1 MMTCKDSK
9 SEKEENPPW
18 EKMKQTPERVTAA
31 AVTVEPTEMRATQAR
46 ASPALEVTVHVELW
60 VTVAAKATG
69 PSTYPE
75 MTCWKT
81 VRRIR
86 TLRIV
91 KTIIVRTKRTSA
103 TGVFE
108 LI

>member
-18 EKMKQTPERVTAA
+18 QQMKRTRERVTAA
-31 AVTVEPTEMRATQAR
+31 AVMVLPIEMRATQAR
-46 ASPALEVTVHVELW
+46 ASPALEVAVHVDLW
-60 VTVAAKATG
+60 VTAAAKASR
-69 PSTYPE
+69 PSTCPE

-86 TLRIV
+86 TLRII